1 LQAIV
6 LYAFNDLKS
15 QYFSIN
21 EIEQRTGM
29 DSMMVKRVLHSLSNQ
44 QHRILRKVSMETH
57 SIVNQG
63 FSSDKGFAV
72 NLSFRSRLI
81 RTRVPMPSAAAFENN
96 SGSHSGLID
105 GNDNSNICRGPSAAV
120 SSLSQS
126 EIAIARRQAVEACIV
141 RLLKGRKCMYEAEIL
156 AGVQARTAQT
166 FIPDLLLVKKCLTTL
181 MDKEYIE
188 ASTSVPGQ
196 YIYCP

>member
-1 LQAIV
+1 M

-63 FSSDKGFAV
+63 LSSDTGFTV

-96 SGSHSGLID
+96 SGSHSGPID

>member
-1 LQAIV
+1 M

-15 QYFSIN
+15 QYFSIS

-29 DSMMVKRVLHSLSNQ
+29 ESMMVKRVLHSLSNQ

-63 FSSDKGFAV
+63 LSSDTGFAV

-105 GNDNSNICRGPSAAV
+105 GNDNSNISRGPSAAV

>member
-1 LQAIV
+1 M

-63 FSSDKGFAV
+63 LSSDTGFTV

-96 SGSHSGLID
+96 CGSHSGLID